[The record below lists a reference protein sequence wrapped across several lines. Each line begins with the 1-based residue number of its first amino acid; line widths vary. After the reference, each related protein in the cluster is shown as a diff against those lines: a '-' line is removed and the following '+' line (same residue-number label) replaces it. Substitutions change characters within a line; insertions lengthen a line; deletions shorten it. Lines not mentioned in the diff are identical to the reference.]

1 MRTTE
6 TTCLSD
12 ELCLFKE
19 EEEEDGQIVS
29 LGVRDHLDLLN
40 MLTVRVVVLEYS
52 QLHKKERDAGIRAIP
67 KRLPIC
73 VHIVK
78 IMSMMR
84 MLTYRETG
92 DKTLMTQEAKERI
105 MSAEHGRND
114 GQSTAWSERA
124 QSAADRNYP
133 K

>member
-29 LGVRDHLDLLN
+29 LGVRDL
-40 MLTVRVVVLEYS
+40 LTVRVAVLEYS